1 MENRNSEV
9 SPDDLFIDFQ
19 KKGPYSLWWHQH
31 RIVPEGD
38 SNCRMEDQVFYKV
51 PAWFIGRVVHKYLI
65 KNMLLRIFSYLLIRK
80 VNVVVPLLAGTAKT
94 LVVSMLS
101 EKVVLGVL
109 VMLSEWTA
117 AKSTNS
123 LDNRLVF

>member
-1 MENRNSEV
+1 M
-9 SPDDLFIDFQ
+9 F
-19 KKGPYSLWWHQH
+19 
-31 RIVPEGD
+31 VP
-38 SNCRMEDQVFYKV
+38 
-51 PAWFIGRVVHKYLI
+51 I
-65 KNMLLRIFSYLLIRK
+65 
-80 VNVVVPLLAGTAKT
+80 LAGTAKN

-117 AKSTNS
+117 AKSTNL